1 MCSCMA
7 RTDWLYGYHGCRQ
20 AEEMVLV
27 ERFTLGLETNCI
39 IEEAGPDNL
48 TRLSTII
55 LQTHYSNV
63 ARYYAVV
70 IYSYE
75 DV

>member
-1 MCSCMA
+1 
-7 RTDWLYGYHGCRQ
+7 
-20 AEEMVLV
+20 MVLV